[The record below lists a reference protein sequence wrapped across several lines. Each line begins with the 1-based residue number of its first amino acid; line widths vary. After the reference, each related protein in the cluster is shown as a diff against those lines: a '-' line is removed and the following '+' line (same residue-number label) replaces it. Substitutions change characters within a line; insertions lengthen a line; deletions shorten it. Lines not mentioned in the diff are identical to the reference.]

1 MLLYEGVE
9 SYKREGSKFMLELV
23 GQTKTA
29 DQVTFLPL
37 APYGLLT
44 PPHGFAR
51 EQMAYLIG
59 SP

>member
-29 DQVTFLPL
+29 DQVLSFPLPL
-37 APYGLLT
+37 TVCSRRLT
-44 PPHGFAR
+44 
-51 EQMAYLIG
+51 G
-59 SP
+59 SLANKWRI